1 MRTPARVSEVAE
13 RGPYLEA
20 MIDAGG
26 RPLRFFFE
34 RDEGCRE
41 LIVEEAGMDY
51 VDAGP
56 FGELRRGETKCVPA
70 GIGTL
75 EYWRSRTP
83 RAPGAPAPR
92 SHSSYR
98 VIYRDEDVA
107 LLRGRFLL
115 AARITWRGGDD
126 TIAVVPSSA
135 ECSAILER
143 DTASLEFRDSGPE
156 PFRLIVDRSVCPVIG
171 FVRPL
176 PELPR

>member
-1 MRTPARVSEVAE
+1 
-13 RGPYLEA
+13 
-20 MIDAGG
+20 
-26 RPLRFFFE
+26 
-34 RDEGCRE
+34 
-41 LIVEEAGMDY
+41 
-51 VDAGP
+51 
-56 FGELRRGETKCVPA
+56 
-70 GIGTL
+70 
-75 EYWRSRTP
+75 
-83 RAPGAPAPR
+83 
-92 SHSSYR
+92 